1 MMGRRVVISLIKK
14 LLMTK
19 QIRYSNLKNHF
30 TILFP
35 WWWSKY
41 TVVFNSV
48 TTKGE
53 KYISFV
59 FRYGRAKYEPIF
71 SIIIS
76 PFGEKVWRKLYT
88 DSPLVFLGE
97 FKKLTYS
104 YILPGELPE
113 EFLKPDKSDY
123 DYKRFRKQIRLLVK
137 MVDLVPF
144 ILKSFR
150 YIG

>member
-1 MMGRRVVISLIKK
+1 MMDRRWVISLIKK
-14 LLMTK
+14 RLMTK
-19 QIRYSNLKNHF
+19 PIRYSNLKYHF

-35 WWWSKY
+35 WWWSKN
-41 TVVFNSV
+41 TVVSHSV

-59 FRYGRAKYEPIF
+59 FRNGRTTYEPIF
-71 SIIIS
+71 TIIIS

-97 FKKLTYS
+97 FKKLTYG

-113 EFLKPDKSDY
+113 IFLKPDKSDY
-123 DYKRFRKQIRLLVK
+123 DYKRFGKQIRLLVK
-137 MVDLVPF
+137 MVNLVPI

-150 YIG
+150 FIG

>member
-1 MMGRRVVISLIKK
+1 MMGRRWVISLIKK
-14 LLMTK
+14 PLMTK

-35 WWWSKY
+35 CWWRKY
-41 TVVFNSV
+41 TVVSRTV

-59 FRYGRAKYEPIF
+59 FRYCRTKYGPIF
-71 SIIIS
+71 TIIIS
-76 PFGEKVWRKLYT
+76 PFGEKVWRKRYKN
-88 DSPLVFLGE
+88 SPLIFLGE
-97 FKKLTYS
+97 FKKHTYS

-123 DYKRFRKQIRLLVK
+123 DYKRFGKQIRLLVK
-137 MVDLVPF
+137 MVNFVP
-144 ILKSFR
+144 ILLKSFR
-150 YIG
+150 FI